1 MHRADA
7 ILVVDDNPD
16 HADLLAT
23 LLRVKGFEVVAVY
36 GPGQGLAAPQ
46 ARRFAVVL
54 TDYHMPIKT
63 GCAMLA
69 EAKAAGLLEHTE
81 VMVVTSAPLD
91 VVGWRAVSKLI
102 DVDILIAE
110 IKELLAALTRRRG
123 VTT

>member
-1 MHRADA
+1 LHRADA

-36 GPGQGLAAPQ
+36 GPGQGLAALQ

-81 VMVVTSAPLD
+81 VMAQLD
-91 VVGWRAVSKLI
+91 R
-102 DVDILIAE
+102 
-110 IKELLAALTRRRG
+110 LLAGPHRHVATTKNLAACRG
-123 VTT
+123 SPIYR